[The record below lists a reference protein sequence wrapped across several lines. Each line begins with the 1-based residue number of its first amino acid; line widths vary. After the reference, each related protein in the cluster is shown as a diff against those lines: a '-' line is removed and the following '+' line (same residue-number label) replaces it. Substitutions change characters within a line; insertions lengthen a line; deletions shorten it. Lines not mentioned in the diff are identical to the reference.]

1 VVHSIELLLDD
12 EAEAAI
18 RRQWRLLADAGLPSE
33 HRSPQGGGSRRPH
46 ITVIAAEQI
55 ASQAATGLIPT
66 LNAALP
72 LPVVIGDPMIFG
84 TAKVGRPGLIL
95 VRQVHPTV
103 PLLQL
108 QQQVYDNCPGA
119 LGDHFVAGRWAP
131 HVTLAHRLRPD
142 QIPVA
147 LQLLARSG
155 ASNGAPRE
163 LEARVVGCR
172 LWQGDLK
179 QSRNLA

>member
-1 VVHSIELLLDD
+1 MVHSIELLLDD
-12 EAEAAI
+12 ESEAAL

-33 HRSPQGGGSRRPH
+33 HRPPEGGGPRRPH
-46 ITVIAAEQI
+46 VTLVAAEQVP
-55 ASQAATGLIPT
+55 AETATGLGPLLT
-66 LNAALP
+66 EALP
-72 LPVVIGDPMIFG
+72 IPLVVGVPMVFG

-108 QQQVYDNCPGA
+108 QERVREACPA
-119 LGDHFVAGRWAP
+119 AVDDHFASGRWAP

-142 QIPVA
+142 QIAVA

-163 LEARVVGCR
+163 IEAKAVGCR
-172 LWQGDLK
+172 WWQGDLK
-179 QSRNLA
+179 QARNLV